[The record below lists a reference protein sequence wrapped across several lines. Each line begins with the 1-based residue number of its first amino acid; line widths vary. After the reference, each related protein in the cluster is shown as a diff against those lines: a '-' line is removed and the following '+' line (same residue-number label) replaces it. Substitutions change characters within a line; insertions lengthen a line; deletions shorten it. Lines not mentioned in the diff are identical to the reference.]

1 MASTVIYYI
10 NLDHRTDRRRHIEQQ
25 LHSIGL
31 VGQRIPAI
39 YDRTRGILGCGK
51 SHILAVETFLKSGAT
66 YGIILED
73 DFTFADNLEMNRQMF
88 REFFKAN
95 IDWDVVMLAGNVLK
109 DEEGPLP
116 ILRKVLDAQT
126 TSGYMITRKFAPI
139 LLENL
144 HHGVGHLERH
154 YAQTGL
160 KKHEYC
166 LDIFWKQ
173 LQPQNKWYIFAPKLG
188 YQVES
193 YSDIEKKRTNYRL

>member
-1 MASTVIYYI
+1 MATTVVYYI
-10 NLDHRTDRRRHIEQQ
+10 NLDHRTDRRIHIEQQ

-31 VGQRIPAI
+31 PGQRISAI

-51 SHILAVETFLKSGAT
+51 SHVLAIETFLKSGAT

-73 DFTFADNLEMNRQMF
+73 DFTFIDNLETTRQLF
-88 REFFKAN
+88 RDFFKAN

-126 TSGYMITRKFAPI
+126 TSGYMVTRKFAPV

-144 HHGVGHLERH
+144 RHGVGHLERH

-160 KKHEYC
+160 KNHNYC
-166 LDIFWKQ
+166 LDIYWKQ
-173 LQPQNKWYIFAPKLG
+173 LQPQNKWYIFNPKMG
-188 YQVES
+188 KQMES
-193 YSDIEKKRTNYRL
+193 YSDIERKHTNYGL